1 VKIEFNGKNDP
12 HEIIGVVG
20 DTVYEVGQPIKPMI
34 YFPLLSGATTETTV
48 ATVVVRTAHDPLALA
63 MPVQKQISS
72 LDKQIAVYKVL
83 TMPQIIGRAT
93 ASKSFS
99 ASLVLAFAL
108 LSLMLA
114 AVGLYGVLSYLVTQR
129 VSEIGIRMA
138 LGAQRGEILRL
149 VLFDGMRPVLFGLV
163 LGLLGGAVAGVLIKS
178 ILYGTRP
185 LDPIVFAGMIGSLL
199 ITAGLASALPA
210 LRACRIEPTQALRTE

>member
-1 VKIEFNGKNDP
+1 
-12 HEIIGVVG
+12 VVG
-20 DTVYEVGQPIKPMI
+20 DTRHHVGEPIKATI
-34 YFPLLSGATTETTV
+34 YFPLLSGAVHETTA
-48 ATVVVRTAHDPLALA
+48 ATLAIRTAGDPLPFAVQ
-63 MPVQKQISS
+63 VQKQVAA
-72 LDKQIAVYKVL
+72 LDPAQPVYDIL
-83 TMPQIIGRAT
+83 TMQQIVGKAT
-93 ASKSFS
+93 ASQSFS

-138 LGAQRGEILRL
+138 LGAQRSEVLRL
-149 VLFDGMRPVLFGLV
+149 VLLDGLRPVAIGLII
-163 LGLLGGAVAGVLIKS
+163 GIAGGVGAGVLIRS

-185 LDPIVFAGMIGSLL
+185 LDPVVFATMVGSLL
-199 ITAGLASALPA
+199 LTAVIASAVPA